1 MYTLAILAFSIPL
14 TSHYETAGKG
24 FMVFWMLNWCTMG
37 ACGLVMEAVFT
48 VVGMRWA
55 PFGLNVWLIAN
66 ASASFGSFELMA
78 GFYRYGYAMPFY
90 HCVSL
95 LFFPSM
101 AGVSGVDVDMRE

>member
-1 MYTLAILAFSIPL
+1 
-14 TSHYETAGKG
+14 
-24 FMVFWMLNWCTMG
+24 MG

-55 PFGLNVWLIAN
+55 SFGLNVWLIAN

-90 HCVSL
+90 HCVSI
-95 LFFPSM
+95 LFLSSI
-101 AGVSGVDVDMRE
+101 AGVNGMDIDMREGC